1 MLPFYVTVLQF
12 YACKI
17 FHGLSLNSLI
27 VALEHFNKCSEKA
40 KRLQLKRNRS
50 IKDMFAKVPP
60 KSKKKDASHLDTK
73 SKETD
78 IVIDSDIDLS
88 DQKRDEV

>member
-1 MLPFYVTVLQF
+1 ML
-12 YACKI
+12 
-17 FHGLSLNSLI
+17 
-27 VALEHFNKCSEKA
+27 
-40 KRLQLKRNRS
+40 
-50 IKDMFAKVPP
+50 AKVPP

-88 DQKRDEV
+88 DQEHDEV